1 MRPRGVK
8 ATERVTYVTR
18 RELLTL
24 IIIVL
29 VAVISLAA
37 WFSYFYTTP
46 SLKGQSDTLLFE
58 RQSTVLVG

>member
-1 MRPRGVK
+1 MRPRGAK
-8 ATERVTYVTR
+8 AKERVTYVTR

-37 WFSYFYTTP
+37 WFSYFYPTP
-46 SLKGQSDTLLFE
+46 SKGTATSSCLSVSLSFW
-58 RQSTVLVG
+58 